1 MPNGQKATKVSSI
14 AKNHSGIKIEAP
26 SSQPKCVVQVSFVV
40 SNSQKKLHLQ
50 NGFQT
55 LQNFGPSKSDVVKLF
70 IC

>member
-40 SNSQKKLHLQ
+40 SNSQALAKWFSDASKLWAIE
-50 NGFQT
+50 
-55 LQNFGPSKSDVVKLF
+55 K
-70 IC
+70 